1 MERRPFSEVLKNKK
15 IDFLYEYQTLF
26 FMFYHKGIDYAY
38 ISSTTIRQ
46 LCGDYFLEF
55 PIRDT
60 FVTLDDFEERNH
72 FVFEENPRDF
82 DINYLINFSEY
93 SYNLVVCCKNIMSK
107 RNPYMFDDANFP
119 LNIYIEQVCRV
130 IAKIG
135 YIPNNKDNITTFVP
149 RSQTAISVAE
159 IIDPE
164 LSFDVIEYNHHSMKG
179 DIERKT
185 RILEALAKRLE
196 PKRGQLHEINE
207 ELEDK
212 LFDLYNNFHLRHNNE
227 EGKFKKPYVV
237 NMSNDEREPY
247 YDDIYQMSLLAFL
260 LLDNED
266 RKERITELLSNINRK
281 Q

>member
-1 MERRPFSEVLKNKK
+1 MERRPFSEVLKNTAV
-15 IDFLYEYQTLF
+15 DFLYEYKTLF
-26 FMFYHKGIDYAY
+26 FLFYQQCIDYAFL
-38 ISSTTIRQ
+38 SPTTIRQ
-46 LCGDYFLEF
+46 LCGKYFMEF

-60 FVTLDDFEERNH
+60 FVTLDDFENRKH
-72 FVFEENPRDF
+72 LIFEENPRDF
-82 DINYLINFSEY
+82 DINYLINFCEY

-107 RNPYMFDDANFP
+107 RNFYMFDDTNFP
-119 LNIYIEQVCRV
+119 LNIYIEQVDRV
-130 IAKIG
+130 IAKIS
-135 YIPNNKDNITTFVP
+135 YIPNLIDNITTFVP

-196 PKRGQLHEINE
+196 PKRLKLREINND
-207 ELEDK
+207 LEHN

-227 EGKFKKPYVV
+227 EGRFKKPYVV
-237 NMSNDEREPY
+237 NMSNEEREPY

-266 RKERITELLSNINRK
+266 RKERITELLSNINSK